1 MNFELLSFQTLN
13 NLWKLLK
20 DLIEKKDNKKERQA
34 SHRWYGDRQQLQYI
48 KKKKNIEEGKKCFSH
63 YTVSSYYMYVCM

>member
-20 DLIEKKDNKKERQA
+20 DLIEKKDNRKKELQA
-34 SHRWYGDRQQLQYI
+34 SHRW
-48 KKKKNIEEGKKCFSH
+48 
-63 YTVSSYYMYVCM
+63 